1 MPQEK
6 DIAPDCTSSATAL
19 GHAAPAAAQ
28 PAPSPAASAL
38 PLSPSAAAA
47 QLSAPPSGTAVP
59 PAPSSAA
66 PAQPSSPAAAAAQLS
81 GSLSETAAQ
90 PASFP
95 ASATAPHTLTG
106 EIDALKAVSKAVRD
120 LDSLNLTQR
129 KLFDRIEHTH
139 NNIFIQGQAGTGK
152 STFIKYLKKHSKK
165 RIRLVAPTAIAA
177 LNIEGATIHSMFT
190 LPLSDFLI
198 PQEVR
203 STRRRKL
210 KSILK
215 KTDIL
220 IIDEVSMLRPDILDM
235 IEELCCQAR
244 GNLALFGGLQIILIG
259 DLCQLPPII
268 KPAAIPAFKQ
278 KYGTAEP
285 YFFDALSY
293 QKGAF
298 EKIELTEVYRQ
309 SDKELLSYLQN
320 LRNDENLPETVSY
333 FNRRENYPPDFAAT
347 AITITPYRSVADGIN
362 RRRLAELQTPERE
375 YEAQLAGS
383 FEKMQDTPSP
393 KILTIKEGALVV
405 FNKNNYPDYINGTSG
420 IVEKLEDRY
429 IVVRCLQ
436 DNKFITVRR
445 EEWKSFAYDINEET
459 GDVTEKETGSF
470 IQFPLQLGYALTI
483 HKAQGK
489 TLDRVIID
497 IDRGAFAHGQL
508 YVALSRTRRK
518 ADMLIKRGLC
528 EDDIIFSDR
537 IKSFLS

>member
-1 MPQEK
+1 MNLVNQQE
-6 DIAPDCTSSATAL
+6 
-19 GHAAPAAAQ
+19 
-28 PAPSPAASAL
+28 
-38 PLSPSAAAA
+38 
-47 QLSAPPSGTAVP
+47 VN
-59 PAPSSAA
+59 
-66 PAQPSSPAAAAAQLS
+66 
-81 GSLSETAAQ
+81 
-90 PASFP
+90 
-95 ASATAPHTLTG
+95 
-106 EIDALKAVSKAVRD
+106 ALKAISKSVKD
-120 LDSLNLTQR
+120 LDELNLVQR
-129 KLFDRIEHTH
+129 KLFDKIEHTH

-165 RIRLVAPTAIAA
+165 RIRLVAPMAIAA

-198 PQEVR
+198 MREVL
-203 STRRRKL
+203 SSKRRKL

-220 IIDEVSMLRPDILDM
+220 IIDEVSMVRPDILDA
-235 IEELCCQAR
+235 IEALCCQAR

-268 KPAAIPAFKQ
+268 KSSATEAFRLE
-278 KYGTAEP
+278 YGTREP
-285 YFFDALSY
+285 YFFDAKSY

-309 SDKELLSYLQN
+309 SDKELLQYLQN
-320 LRNDENLPETVSY
+320 LRRDENIAETVDY
-333 FNRRENYPPDFAAT
+333 FNRSETYSPDFMNT
-347 AITITPYRSVADGIN
+347 AITITPYRAVAEGIN
-362 RRRLAELQTPERE
+362 RRRLAALETDAKD
-375 YEAQLAGS
+375 YEAQLNGS

-393 KILTIKEGALVV
+393 KTLTLKEGALVV

-429 IVVRCLQ
+429 IIVRCLQ

-445 EEWKSFAYDINEET
+445 EEWKSFAYDVNEET
-459 GDVTEKETGSF
+459 GEVTEKETGSF

-489 TLDRVIID
+489 TLDRVIVD

-508 YVALSRTRRK
+508 YVALSRTRKK
-518 ADMLIKRGLC
+518 ADMLIKHGLS
-528 EDDIIFSDR
+528 EDDIIFSER
-537 IKSFLS
+537 IKSFLR

>member
-6 DIAPDCTSSATAL
+6 DIASDCTSFATAL

-28 PAPSPAASAL
+28 PTSF
-38 PLSPSAAAA
+38 
-47 QLSAPPSGTAVP
+47 
-59 PAPSSAA
+59 
-66 PAQPSSPAAAAAQLS
+66 
-81 GSLSETAAQ
+81 

-95 ASATAPHTLTG
+95 ASATAQHTLTG

>member
-1 MPQEK
+1 MNLVNQQE
-6 DIAPDCTSSATAL
+6 
-19 GHAAPAAAQ
+19 
-28 PAPSPAASAL
+28 
-38 PLSPSAAAA
+38 
-47 QLSAPPSGTAVP
+47 VN
-59 PAPSSAA
+59 
-66 PAQPSSPAAAAAQLS
+66 
-81 GSLSETAAQ
+81 
-90 PASFP
+90 
-95 ASATAPHTLTG
+95 
-106 EIDALKAVSKAVRD
+106 ALKAISKSVKD
-120 LDSLNLTQR
+120 LDELNLVQR
-129 KLFDRIEHTH
+129 KLFDKIEHTH

-198 PQEVR
+198 MREVL
-203 STRRRKL
+203 SSKRRKL

-220 IIDEVSMLRPDILDM
+220 IIDEVSMVRPDILDA
-235 IEELCCQAR
+235 IEALCCQAR

-268 KPAAIPAFKQ
+268 KPSATEAFRLE
-278 KYGTAEP
+278 YGTREP
-285 YFFDALSY
+285 YFFDAKSY

-309 SDKELLSYLQN
+309 SDKELLQYLQN
-320 LRNDENLPETVSY
+320 LRRDENIAETVDY
-333 FNRRENYPPDFAAT
+333 FNRSETYSPDFMNT
-347 AITITPYRSVADGIN
+347 AITITPYRAVAEGIN
-362 RRRLAELQTPERE
+362 RRRLAALETDAKD
-375 YEAQLAGS
+375 YEAQLNGS

-393 KILTIKEGALVV
+393 KTLTLKEGALVV

-429 IVVRCLQ
+429 IIVRCLQ

-445 EEWKSFAYDINEET
+445 EEWKSFAYDVNEET
-459 GDVTEKETGSF
+459 GEVTEKETGSF

-489 TLDRVIID
+489 TLDRVIVD

-508 YVALSRTRRK
+508 YVALSRTRKK
-518 ADMLIKRGLC
+518 ADMLIKHGLS
-528 EDDIIFSDR
+528 EDDIIFSER
-537 IKSFLS
+537 IKSFLR

>member
-1 MPQEK
+1 MNLVNQQE
-6 DIAPDCTSSATAL
+6 
-19 GHAAPAAAQ
+19 
-28 PAPSPAASAL
+28 
-38 PLSPSAAAA
+38 
-47 QLSAPPSGTAVP
+47 VN
-59 PAPSSAA
+59 
-66 PAQPSSPAAAAAQLS
+66 
-81 GSLSETAAQ
+81 
-90 PASFP
+90 
-95 ASATAPHTLTG
+95 
-106 EIDALKAVSKAVRD
+106 ALKAISKSVKD
-120 LDSLNLTQR
+120 LDELNLVQR
-129 KLFDRIEHTH
+129 KLFDKIEHTH

-198 PQEVR
+198 MREVL
-203 STRRRKL
+203 SSKRRKL

-220 IIDEVSMLRPDILDM
+220 IIDEVSMVRPDILDA
-235 IEELCCQAR
+235 IEALCCQAR

-268 KPAAIPAFKQ
+268 KSSATEAFRLE
-278 KYGTAEP
+278 YGTREP
-285 YFFDALSY
+285 YFFDAKSY

-309 SDKELLSYLQN
+309 SDKELLQYLQN
-320 LRNDENLPETVSY
+320 LRRDENIAETVDY
-333 FNRRENYPPDFAAT
+333 FNRAETYSPDFMNT
-347 AITITPYRSVADGIN
+347 AITITPYRAVAEGIN
-362 RRRLAELQTPERE
+362 RRRLAALETEAKD
-375 YEAQLAGS
+375 YEAQLNGS

-393 KILTIKEGALVV
+393 KTLTLKEGALVV

-429 IVVRCLQ
+429 IIVRCLQ

-445 EEWKSFAYDINEET
+445 EEWKSFAYDVNEET
-459 GDVTEKETGSF
+459 GEVTEKETGSF

-489 TLDRVIID
+489 TLDRVIVD

-508 YVALSRTRRK
+508 YVALSRTRKK
-518 ADMLIKRGLC
+518 ADMLIKHGLS
-528 EDDIIFSDR
+528 EDDIIFSER
-537 IKSFLS
+537 IKSFLR

>member
-1 MPQEK
+1 MNEQ
-6 DIAPDCTSSATAL
+6 TA
-19 GHAAPAAAQ
+19 
-28 PAPSPAASAL
+28 
-38 PLSPSAAAA
+38 
-47 QLSAPPSGTAVP
+47 
-59 PAPSSAA
+59 
-66 PAQPSSPAAAAAQLS
+66 
-81 GSLSETAAQ
+81 
-90 PASFP
+90 
-95 ASATAPHTLTG
+95 TG
-106 EIDALKAVSKAVRD
+106 EINALKSISKAVKD
-120 LDSLNLTQR
+120 LETLNLTQR
-129 KLFDRIEHTH
+129 KLFDKIEHTH

-198 PQEVR
+198 EREVL
-203 STRRRKL
+203 SSRRRKL

-220 IIDEVSMLRPDILDM
+220 VIDEVSMLRPDILDA
-235 IEELCCQAR
+235 IEVLCCQAR

-268 KPAAIPAFKQ
+268 KYNVEPLFQ
-278 KYGTAEP
+278 QTYGTTEP
-285 YFFDALSY
+285 YFFDAKSY

-309 SDKELLSYLQN
+309 NDNELLAYLQN
-320 LRNDENLPETVSY
+320 LRRNENLPATISY
-333 FNRRENYPPDFAAT
+333 FNRQEDYPADFATT
-347 AITITPYRSVADGIN
+347 AITITPYRAIADNIN
-362 RRRLAELQTPERE
+362 RRRLAALNTEEKS
-375 YEAQLAGS
+375 YEAQLTGS

-393 KILTIKEGALVV
+393 KTLTLKVGALVV

-420 IVEKLEDRY
+420 IVEKLEDRF
-429 IVVRCLQ
+429 IIVRCLQ

-445 EEWKSFAYDINEET
+445 EEWKSFAYDISKET
-459 GDVTEKETGSF
+459 GEITEKETGSF
-470 IQFPLQLGYALTI
+470 IQYPLQLGYALTI

-508 YVALSRTRRK
+508 YVALSRTRK
-518 ADMLIKRGLC
+518 KEDMLIKNSLC
-528 EDDIIFSDR
+528 EDDIIFSTR

>member
-1 MPQEK
+1 MNLVNQQE
-6 DIAPDCTSSATAL
+6 
-19 GHAAPAAAQ
+19 
-28 PAPSPAASAL
+28 
-38 PLSPSAAAA
+38 
-47 QLSAPPSGTAVP
+47 VN
-59 PAPSSAA
+59 
-66 PAQPSSPAAAAAQLS
+66 
-81 GSLSETAAQ
+81 
-90 PASFP
+90 
-95 ASATAPHTLTG
+95 
-106 EIDALKAVSKAVRD
+106 ALKAISKSVKD
-120 LDSLNLTQR
+120 LDDLNLTQR
-129 KLFDRIEHTH
+129 KLFDKIEHTH

-198 PQEVR
+198 MREVLA
-203 STRRRKL
+203 SKRRKL

-220 IIDEVSMLRPDILDM
+220 IIDEVSMVRPDILDA
-235 IEELCCQAR
+235 IEALCCQAR

-268 KPAAIPAFKQ
+268 KPSAAEAFRLE
-278 KYGTAEP
+278 YGTREP
-285 YFFDALSY
+285 YFFDAKSY

-309 SDKELLSYLQN
+309 SDKELLQYLQN
-320 LRNDENLPETVSY
+320 LRRDENIAETVDY
-333 FNRRENYPPDFAAT
+333 FNRAETYSPDFMNT
-347 AITITPYRSVADGIN
+347 AITITPYRAVAEGIN
-362 RRRLAELQTPERE
+362 RRRLAALNTLTKD
-375 YEAQLAGS
+375 YEAQLNGS

-393 KILTIKEGALVV
+393 KTLTLKEGALVV

-420 IVEKLEDRY
+420 IVEKLEERY
-429 IVVRCLQ
+429 IIVRCLQ

-445 EEWKSFAYDINEET
+445 EEWKSFAYDVNEET
-459 GDVTEKETGSF
+459 GEVTEKETGSF

-489 TLDRVIID
+489 TLDRVIVD

-508 YVALSRTRRK
+508 YVALSRTRKK
-518 ADMLIKRGLC
+518 ADMLIKHGLSD
-528 EDDIIFSDR
+528 DDIIFSER
-537 IKSFLS
+537 IKSFLR

>member
-1 MPQEK
+1 MNLVNQQE
-6 DIAPDCTSSATAL
+6 
-19 GHAAPAAAQ
+19 
-28 PAPSPAASAL
+28 
-38 PLSPSAAAA
+38 
-47 QLSAPPSGTAVP
+47 VN
-59 PAPSSAA
+59 
-66 PAQPSSPAAAAAQLS
+66 
-81 GSLSETAAQ
+81 
-90 PASFP
+90 
-95 ASATAPHTLTG
+95 
-106 EIDALKAVSKAVRD
+106 ALKAISKSVKD
-120 LDSLNLTQR
+120 LDELNLVQR
-129 KLFDRIEHTH
+129 KLFDKIEHTH

-198 PQEVR
+198 MREVL
-203 STRRRKL
+203 SSKRRKL

-220 IIDEVSMLRPDILDM
+220 IIDEVSMVRPDILDA
-235 IEELCCQAR
+235 IEALCCQAR

-268 KPAAIPAFKQ
+268 KSSATEAFRLE
-278 KYGTAEP
+278 YGTREP
-285 YFFDALSY
+285 YFFDAKSY

-309 SDKELLSYLQN
+309 SDKELLQYLQN
-320 LRNDENLPETVSY
+320 LRRDENIAETVDY
-333 FNRRENYPPDFAAT
+333 FNRSETYSPDFMNT
-347 AITITPYRSVADGIN
+347 AITITPYRAVAEGIN
-362 RRRLAELQTPERE
+362 RRRLVALETDAKD
-375 YEAQLAGS
+375 YEAQLNGS

-393 KILTIKEGALVV
+393 KTLTLKEGALVV

-429 IVVRCLQ
+429 IIVRCLQ

-445 EEWKSFAYDINEET
+445 EEWKSFAYDVNEET
-459 GDVTEKETGSF
+459 GEVTEKETGSF

-489 TLDRVIID
+489 TLDRVIVD

-508 YVALSRTRRK
+508 YVALSRTRKK
-518 ADMLIKRGLC
+518 ADMLIKHGLS
-528 EDDIIFSDR
+528 EDDIIFSER
-537 IKSFLS
+537 IKSFLR

>member
-1 MPQEK
+1 MNLVNQQE
-6 DIAPDCTSSATAL
+6 
-19 GHAAPAAAQ
+19 
-28 PAPSPAASAL
+28 
-38 PLSPSAAAA
+38 
-47 QLSAPPSGTAVP
+47 VN
-59 PAPSSAA
+59 
-66 PAQPSSPAAAAAQLS
+66 
-81 GSLSETAAQ
+81 
-90 PASFP
+90 
-95 ASATAPHTLTG
+95 
-106 EIDALKAVSKAVRD
+106 ALKAISKSVKD
-120 LDSLNLTQR
+120 LDDLNLTQR

-198 PQEVR
+198 MREVLA
-203 STRRRKL
+203 SKRRKL

-220 IIDEVSMLRPDILDM
+220 IIDEVSMVRPDILDA
-235 IEELCCQAR
+235 IEALCCQAR

-268 KPAAIPAFKQ
+268 KPSATEAFRLE
-278 KYGTAEP
+278 YGTREP
-285 YFFDALSY
+285 YFFDAKSY

-309 SDKELLSYLQN
+309 SDKELLQYLQN
-320 LRNDENLPETVSY
+320 LRRDENIAETVDY
-333 FNRRENYPPDFAAT
+333 FNRSETYPPDFMNT
-347 AITITPYRSVADGIN
+347 AITITPYRAVAEGIN
-362 RRRLAELQTPERE
+362 RRRLAALETVSKE
-375 YEAQLAGS
+375 YEAQLNGS

-393 KILTIKEGALVV
+393 KTLTLKEGALVV

-420 IVEKLEDRY
+420 IVEKLEERY
-429 IVVRCLQ
+429 IIVRCLQ

-445 EEWKSFAYDINEET
+445 EEWKSFAYDVNEET
-459 GDVTEKETGSF
+459 GEVTEKETGSF

-489 TLDRVIID
+489 TLDRVIVD

-508 YVALSRTRRK
+508 YVALSRTRKK
-518 ADMLIKRGLC
+518 ADMLIKHGLS
-528 EDDIIFSDR
+528 EDDIIFSER
-537 IKSFLS
+537 IKSFLR

>member
-1 MPQEK
+1 MNLVNQQE
-6 DIAPDCTSSATAL
+6 
-19 GHAAPAAAQ
+19 
-28 PAPSPAASAL
+28 
-38 PLSPSAAAA
+38 
-47 QLSAPPSGTAVP
+47 VN
-59 PAPSSAA
+59 
-66 PAQPSSPAAAAAQLS
+66 
-81 GSLSETAAQ
+81 
-90 PASFP
+90 
-95 ASATAPHTLTG
+95 
-106 EIDALKAVSKAVRD
+106 ALKAISKSVKD
-120 LDSLNLTQR
+120 LDELNLVQR
-129 KLFDRIEHTH
+129 KLFDKIEHTH

-198 PQEVR
+198 MREVL
-203 STRRRKL
+203 SSKRRKL

-220 IIDEVSMLRPDILDM
+220 IIDEVSMVRPDILDA
-235 IEELCCQAR
+235 IEALCCQAR

-268 KPAAIPAFKQ
+268 KPSAAEAFRLE
-278 KYGTAEP
+278 YGTREP
-285 YFFDALSY
+285 YFFDAKSY

-309 SDKELLSYLQN
+309 SDKELLQYLQN
-320 LRNDENLPETVSY
+320 LRRDENIAETVDY
-333 FNRRENYPPDFAAT
+333 FNRAETYPPDFMNT
-347 AITITPYRSVADGIN
+347 AITITPYRAVAEGIN
-362 RRRLAELQTPERE
+362 RRRLAALNTLTKD
-375 YEAQLAGS
+375 YEAQLNGS

-393 KILTIKEGALVV
+393 KTLTLKEGALVV

-420 IVEKLEDRY
+420 IVEKLEERY
-429 IVVRCLQ
+429 IIVRCLQ

-445 EEWKSFAYDINEET
+445 EEWKSFAYDVNEET
-459 GDVTEKETGSF
+459 GEVTEKETGSF

-489 TLDRVIID
+489 TLDRVIVD

-508 YVALSRTRRK
+508 YVALSRTRKK
-518 ADMLIKRGLC
+518 ADMLIKHGLSD
-528 EDDIIFSDR
+528 DDIIFSER
-537 IKSFLS
+537 IKSFLR

>member
-1 MPQEK
+1 MKEYNLAILGATGAVGQEFINLLNERDFPFK
-6 DIAPDCTSSATAL
+6 NL
-19 GHAAPAAAQ
+19 KLL
-28 PAPSPAASAL
+28 ASARSAGKEL
-38 PLSPSAAAA
+38 TVRGKTYKVEEAKADSFNGVDVALFAGGSISKTFAPIAVKAGAVVIDNSSTYRMDPDVPLI
-47 QLSAPPSGTAVP
+47 VP
-59 PAPSSAA
+59 EVNPQDITKHHGIIANP
-66 PAQPSSPAAAAAQLS
+66 
-81 GSLSETAAQ
+81 
-90 PASFP
+90 
-95 ASATAPHTLTG
+95 
-106 EIDALKAVSKAVRD
+106 
-120 LDSLNLTQR
+120 NC
-129 KLFDRIEHTH
+129 
-139 NNIFIQGQAGTGK
+139 
-152 STFIKYLKKHSKK
+152 STI
-165 RIRLVAPTAIAA
+165 ITVTAIAA

-203 STRRRKL
+203 SPRRRKL

>member
-6 DIAPDCTSSATAL
+6 DIAPDCTSSATAS
-19 GHAAPAAAQ
+19 GH
-28 PAPSPAASAL
+28 AASAL

-47 QLSAPPSGTAVP
+47 QLSASLSETAAQ
-59 PAPSSAA
+59 PASFPAA
-66 PAQPSSPAAAAAQLS
+66 HAQPSSPTAAAAQLS

-90 PASFP
+90 PAPFP
-95 ASATAPHTLTG
+95 APVPALHTLTG
-106 EIDALKAVSKAVRD
+106 EIDALRAVSKAVRD

-285 YFFDALSY
+285 YFFDALAY

-320 LRNDENLPETVSY
+320 LRNDENLPETVEY

-393 KILTIKEGALVV
+393 KVLTVKEGALVV

-528 EDDIIFSDR
+528 EDDIIFSER

>member
-1 MPQEK
+1 MPEEHPISNQSRNAE
-6 DIAPDCTSSATAL
+6 
-19 GHAAPAAAQ
+19 Q
-28 PAPSPAASAL
+28 N
-38 PLSPSAAAA
+38 
-47 QLSAPPSGTAVP
+47 
-59 PAPSSAA
+59 
-66 PAQPSSPAAAAAQLS
+66 
-81 GSLSETAAQ
+81 
-90 PASFP
+90 
-95 ASATAPHTLTG
+95 
-106 EIDALKAVSKAVRD
+106 ALKAISRAVRD
-120 LDSLNLTQR
+120 IETLNLVQR
-129 KLFDRIEHTH
+129 KLFDKIEHTH
-139 NNIFIQGQAGTGK
+139 ANIFIHGQAGTGK

-198 PQEVR
+198 LRDVMA
-203 STRRRKL
+203 SRRRKL

-215 KTDIL
+215 KTDML
-220 IIDEVSMLRPDILDM
+220 VIDEISMLRPDILDAV
-235 IEELCCQAR
+235 ETLCCQAR

-259 DLCQLPPII
+259 DLCQLPPIV
-268 KPAAIPAFKQ
+268 KPSATQAFIQ
-278 KYGTAEP
+278 EYGTAEP
-285 YFFDALSY
+285 YFFDAKSY
-293 QKGAF
+293 QKGSF

-309 SDKELLSYLQN
+309 NDAELLNRLQN
-320 LRNDENLPETVSY
+320 LRHNENLPETIAY
-333 FNRRENYPPDFAAT
+333 FNREENYPPDFTST
-347 AITITPYRSVADGIN
+347 AITITPYRAVANGIN
-362 RRRLAELQTPERE
+362 RRRLAELSTTEKE

-393 KILTIKEGALVV
+393 KILTLKEGALVV

-420 IVEKLEDRY
+420 VVEKLSDRY
-429 IVVRCLQ
+429 IIVRCLQ
-436 DNKFITVRR
+436 DNKIITVRR

-518 ADMLIKRGLC
+518 SDMLIKRGLN
-528 EDDIIFSDR
+528 EDDVIFSPR

>member
-1 MPQEK
+1 MNLVNQQE
-6 DIAPDCTSSATAL
+6 
-19 GHAAPAAAQ
+19 
-28 PAPSPAASAL
+28 
-38 PLSPSAAAA
+38 
-47 QLSAPPSGTAVP
+47 VN
-59 PAPSSAA
+59 
-66 PAQPSSPAAAAAQLS
+66 
-81 GSLSETAAQ
+81 
-90 PASFP
+90 
-95 ASATAPHTLTG
+95 
-106 EIDALKAVSKAVRD
+106 ALKAISKSVKD
-120 LDSLNLTQR
+120 LDELNLVQR
-129 KLFDRIEHTH
+129 KLFDKIEHTH

-198 PQEVR
+198 MREVL
-203 STRRRKL
+203 SSKRRKL

-220 IIDEVSMLRPDILDM
+220 IIDEVSMVRPDILDA
-235 IEELCCQAR
+235 IEALCCQAR

-268 KPAAIPAFKQ
+268 KSSATEAFRLE
-278 KYGTAEP
+278 YGTREP
-285 YFFDALSY
+285 YFFDAKSY

-309 SDKELLSYLQN
+309 SDKELLQYLQN
-320 LRNDENLPETVSY
+320 LRRDENIAETVDY
-333 FNRRENYPPDFAAT
+333 FNRSETYSSDFMNT
-347 AITITPYRSVADGIN
+347 AITITPYRAVAEGIN
-362 RRRLAELQTPERE
+362 RRRLAALETDAKD
-375 YEAQLAGS
+375 YEAQLNGS

-393 KILTIKEGALVV
+393 KTLTLKEGALVV

-429 IVVRCLQ
+429 IIVRCLQ

-445 EEWKSFAYDINEET
+445 EEWKSFAYDVNEET
-459 GDVTEKETGSF
+459 GEVTEKETGSF

-489 TLDRVIID
+489 TLDRVIVD

-508 YVALSRTRRK
+508 YVALSRTRKK
-518 ADMLIKRGLC
+518 ADMLIKHGLS
-528 EDDIIFSDR
+528 EDDIIFSER
-537 IKSFLS
+537 IKSFLR